1 MVASPQRF
9 HEMSKDEYEASA
21 GEGRRWVYHATSR
34 PEHFAEGVKMANV
47 PQHMQRQ
54 RYQKLLAGEDVDVTF
69 APGAGL
75 GQGTYVSG
83 EHWQATGYGHHML
96 AISIPHE
103 GHLEVPPEAR
113 DYRPDDVNFHLN
125 QDQVGALLTKDV
137 GPEHVHSMGR
147 ITHSVFTGHETHQLN
162 AMRRGEH
169 VPEEHVGEKVREHI
183 RRAKENNWDL

>member
-1 MVASPQRF
+1 MVAPPQRF

-47 PQHMQRQ
+47 PQNLARQ
-54 RYQKLLAGEDVDVTF
+54 RFAAGEYAEM
-69 APGAGL
+69 APGAGV

-83 EHWQATGYGHHML
+83 EAWQATGYGHHML
-96 AISIPHE
+96 AFSIPHE
-103 GHLEVPPEAR
+103 GHLEVPPEAN

-137 GPEHVHSMGR
+137 GPEHIASVGR
-147 ITHSVFTGHETHQLN
+147 IRTSTHTGHEMHQLD

-169 VPEEHVGEKVREHI
+169 VPEEHMSDKLKDYI
-183 RRAKENNWDL
+183 KRAKENNWDL